1 MNILLVILFA
11 ILIVASIVLSIIA
24 LLMSKHDKTCKCPMT
39 ASPIKFQPNGDIV
52 LPNGQNLTDVITKL
66 LPPPPEVKKDIYF
79 YKVGNNGGATCD
91 EWCADPNNKDPSGKT
106 GQKGWCVGGFD
117 VSNKNSPIGCSST
130 ITPTAQGVNCLCQDN
145 INP

>member
-1 MNILLVILFA
+1 MNVLLVILFA

-24 LLMSKHDKTCKCPMT
+24 LLMSKHDKTCTCPT
-39 ASPIKFQPNGDIV
+39 VPPIKFQPNGDIV

-66 LPPPPEVKKDIYF
+66 LPVPEVKKDTYF

-91 EWCADPNNKDPSGKT
+91 KWCADPKTQDPNGKT

-117 VSNKNSPIGCSST
+117 VSNNNDPIGCSST